1 MQHYRWNEIEK
12 KQINPLTIRQV
23 IHGETMTIAR
33 FHLSKGAAVPEHSHH
48 NEQIATVQSGSLRF
62 TVAGEP
68 VVLHAGESLCIP
80 SHVPHSAEAL
90 EDSLAVETF
99 SPPRDDWK

>member
-1 MQHYRWNEIEK
+1 MQHYRWNEVEK

-33 FHLSKGAAVPEHSHH
+33 FDLRKGAAVPEHSHH

-80 SHVPHSAEAL
+80 PHVPHSAEAL
-90 EDSLAVETF
+90 EDSLVVETF